1 LRVLHITTGLGN
13 GGAEAA
19 LFGLVTGDS
28 ADNAH
33 QIVSLTDA
41 GYYGERLQN
50 AGLTVHALGM
60 PRGTITPRAMAEL
73 YRLIRAARAD
83 QVQTWMY
90 HANLVGG
97 VVARFAG
104 ARVIW
109 SIHHSDLDSTKVPF
123 STRLVAHVCAWL
135 SVFVPAR
142 IIYCSRK
149 AADVHVSLGYSPGRT
164 VVVNNGVDV
173 QRFKPDADGRAR
185 VRAEWGIVARQVL
198 LGMVARWD
206 PLKDHATLFAAL
218 AHVGLRLPND
228 CRLVLVGPGM
238 DGSNADLVM
247 LMARF
252 GVQHRVLLAGPRPD
266 VPAVM
271 NALDLH
277 ILSSSG
283 EAFGNVSVEA
293 MACGAPAI
301 VTAAGAGAE
310 IVGDTGWVVPVRTPR
325 VLGEA
330 IVTAIESMARVNDWS
345 ARKDA
350 CRARVIEQFSLLRMI
365 AGYQKTWLDA
375 SAPGR

>member
-13 GGAEAA
+13 GGAEAV

-50 AGLTVHALGM
+50 AGLTVRALGM
-60 PRGTITPRAMAEL
+60 PRGKITPSAMAEL

-83 QVQTWMY
+83 RVQTWMY

-97 VVARFAG
+97 VLARFAG

-109 SIHHSDLDSTKVPF
+109 SIHHSDLDSTKVSF
-123 STRLVAHVCAWL
+123 STRLVARVCAWL
-135 SVFVPAR
+135 SGLVPAH

-173 QRFKPDADGRAR
+173 HRFKPDADARAR
-185 VRAEWGIVARQVL
+185 VRAEWGVAAGQVL

-218 AHVGLRLPND
+218 AHAGSRLPND

-238 DGSNADLVM
+238 DSSNADLVA
-247 LMARF
+247 LMARV
-252 GVQHRVLLAGPRPD
+252 GVHHRVSLAGARPD

-283 EAFGNVSVEA
+283 EAFGNVSAEA

-301 VTAAGAGAE
+301 VTAAGAGAD
-310 IVGDTGWVVPVRTPR
+310 IVGDTGWVVPVRTPQ
-325 VLGEA
+325 VLGET
-330 IVTAIESMARVNDWS
+330 IVTAIESMARADDWR
-345 ARKDA
+345 ARQDA
-350 CRARVIEQFSLLRMI
+350 CRARVIEEFSLTRMV
-365 AGYQKTWLDA
+365 AGYRKVWHDA
-375 SAPGR
+375 SAPGA